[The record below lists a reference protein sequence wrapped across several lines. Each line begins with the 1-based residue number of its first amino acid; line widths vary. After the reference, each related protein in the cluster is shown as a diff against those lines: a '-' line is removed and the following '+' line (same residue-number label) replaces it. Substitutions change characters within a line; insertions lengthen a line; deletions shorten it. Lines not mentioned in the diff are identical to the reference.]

1 MPKKLKLG
9 TSVTWDTG
17 SSVTDSGWG
26 SSSTV
31 GGDSSAFYG
40 RESVNTLEPSR
51 FHAARDNSQTV
62 HNDWGGGWGEPAPDF
77 SQDSFPTLG
86 GAPQTSGKRQEP
98 SVQSKA
104 KYTKPNF
111 ADLIYAEPAKAQYT
125 MQPPSRP
132 LRPTTSAPRPA
143 DPSPRTMNFTPSTPV
158 GPYKPTTKPATPLTR
173 KLDSLETSPMLR
185 PPAYTLPT
193 PTPYS
198 LPTAAPITMPPPKS
212 NAPSY
217 HSQSYNGGA
226 SASTTLAMQQ
236 TIMEARADEI
246 VEKLHLQMAATSNRA
261 KLRFIFTSGDIRVE
275 QIH

>member
-31 GGDSSAFYG
+31 GGDSS
-40 RESVNTLEPSR
+40 
-51 FHAARDNSQTV
+51 
-62 HNDWGGGWGEPAPDF
+62 DWGGGWGEPAPDF

-104 KYTKPNF
+104 KYSKPNF

-158 GPYKPTTKPATPLTR
+158 GPYKPTTTKPATPLTR
-173 KLDSLETSPMLR
+173 KLDSLETSAMLR

-212 NAPSY
+212 NTPSY
-217 HSQSYNGGA
+217 HNQSYNGGA
-226 SASTTLAMQQ
+226 SVSTTLAMQQ
-236 TIMEARADEI
+236 TIIEARADEI